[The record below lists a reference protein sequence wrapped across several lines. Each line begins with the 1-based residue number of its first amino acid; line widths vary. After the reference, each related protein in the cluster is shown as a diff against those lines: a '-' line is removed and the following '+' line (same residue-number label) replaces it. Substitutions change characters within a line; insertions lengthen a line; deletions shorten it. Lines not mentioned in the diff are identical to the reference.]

1 VTTRRSSRRIRA
13 AQLMIGF
20 RAGLRLPSARGTD
33 SCGSSPGEGSRGPQ
47 RPLAIMQ
54 PELDTQFAY
63 SDATPIETLVGA
75 VIAGQQA
82 AFYQLY
88 QRTARCVF
96 EAAATLLCSE
106 DAREVVDD
114 VYLHV
119 WAHGERYDPLR
130 GSVRAWLLSVT
141 RHKAIDRYRRRRS
154 LMTFHDKWGEAAR
167 SVMGGAPAPDEEV
180 QRIQANRDLHCALRL
195 LPSRRRL
202 VIGLA
207 FFRGMSHQEIADEL
221 RMPLGSVKSNIRRAL
236 IFLQLHLSEAFSS

>member
-1 VTTRRSSRRIRA
+1 
-13 AQLMIGF
+13 
-20 RAGLRLPSARGTD
+20 
-33 SCGSSPGEGSRGPQ
+33 
-47 RPLAIMQ
+47 MQ

-63 SDATPIETLVGA
+63 SDATPIEALVGA

-119 WAHGERYDPLR
+119 WVHGERYDPLR
-130 GSVRAWLLSVT
+130 GSARAWLLNVA

-154 LMTFHDKWGEAAR
+154 LMTFHDKRGEAAR
-167 SVMGGAPAPDEEV
+167 SVMGGAPA
-180 QRIQANRDLHCALRL
+180 QRCSGRL
-195 LPSRRRL
+195 GGAHRGIRSPAVRRC
-202 VIGLA
+202 
-207 FFRGMSHQEIADEL
+207 
-221 RMPLGSVKSNIRRAL
+221 LG
-236 IFLQLHLSEAFSS
+236 QPGW